1 MTGRIDHPSHP
12 VLRPRRIG
20 VCGGGSI
27 DLNTARFCE
36 RFGWAL
42 AGEEGIVIATGG
54 SKHYIGRPAEPATEW
69 SVVKGALAR
78 LHQDGGSADRRIETL
93 LPQEGSG
100 DTERFRV
107 GRTLDLQNRSWQARR
122 FTLVHSTDVLV
133 AVQGGSGTQLQ
144 IDLALALE
152 RRCLPLPF
160 TGGVARK
167 RWDEHRSLICQQF
180 GLEDA
185 SAAALESVDLAAADE
200 DQLDEIAQGIVRL
213 LVSSLKRKCFV
224 MMPFARDFDEL
235 YAQVIEPAIL
245 SEGFEP
251 VRADRINLVGNALTV
266 LKDAIEACD
275 CALAVI
281 TGNNPNV
288 MYELGF
294 AHAQGKPVILLTQS
308 EPEGAALDL
317 PFDLKNEYVLQ
328 YRRDYQDLRPTVE
341 TVLRELSLSR

>member
-1 MTGRIDHPSHP
+1 MNGRTDHPRHP
-12 VLRPRRIG
+12 VLRPRRVG

-27 DLNTARFCE
+27 DAGVARFCE

-42 AGEEGIVIATGG
+42 AGEDGIVIATGG
-54 SKHYIGRPAEPATEW
+54 SKHYIGRPSEPATEW

-78 LHQDGGSADRRIETL
+78 LERDGGSAERRIETL
-93 LPQEGSG
+93 LPMEGSG
-100 DTERFRV
+100 DTVRFRV
-107 GRTLDLQNRSWQARR
+107 GRTVDLQNRSWQARR

-160 TGGVARK
+160 TGGVART
-167 RWDEHRSLICQQF
+167 RWKENRPLICQQL
-180 GLEDA
+180 GLEDD
-185 SAAALESVDLAAADE
+185 AAQAFESVDLAEADE
-200 DQLDEIAQGIVRL
+200 TRLDEIAGGLVRL

-235 YAQVIEPAIL
+235 YAKVIEPAIS

-251 VRADRINLVGNALTV
+251 VRADRINLVGNALVV

-294 AHAQGKPVILLTQS
+294 AHAQGKPVILLTEGQ
-308 EPEGAALDL
+308 PEGAVLDL
-317 PFDLKNEYVLQ
+317 PFDLKNEYVIP
-328 YRRDYQDLRPTVE
+328 YRRGFQDLRPTIE
-341 TVLRELSLSR
+341 SVLRELRQSR